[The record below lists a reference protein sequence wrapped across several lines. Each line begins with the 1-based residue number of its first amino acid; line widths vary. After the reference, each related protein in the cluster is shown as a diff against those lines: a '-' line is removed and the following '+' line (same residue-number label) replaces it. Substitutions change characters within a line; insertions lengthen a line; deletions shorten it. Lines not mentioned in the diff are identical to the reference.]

1 MTLVM
6 MILVHI
12 EEKHSD
18 DNSDGDESSLM
29 MPMGIFMTMI
39 PMTIAIGDYPWC

>member
-6 MILVHI
+6 MILVHK
-12 EEKHSD
+12 EDEHSD
-18 DNSDGDESSLM
+18 DNSDGD

-39 PMTIAIGDYPWC
+39 PMTIAIGDYLWC